1 MSVRFN
7 WPIFLLQNSSLLW
20 IIVLGVLKVIS
31 FCFTVVFKLGNVY
44 KRSVTNIL
52 QEGCGHMVLRELTS
66 RIFISLRFLPQFV
79 CDHLGWGVHSSR
91 LTRPLTPPSPP
102 STLQQKDITLIHHKS
117 TVSPCL
123 EPWTALEGPGKDQ
136 LDTWVKSKPPIIKV
150 TNKSK
155 VRKALGFCEEVDSP
169 LGFPGSS
176 VGKGST
182 YKSGDPSSIPGLG
195 SSPGEGIGYPLQY
208 SWASLLAQT
217 VKNLPVMQ
225 DTWVQSLGWEDPLE
239 EGMAI
244 QSRILAWRIPMDRR
258 DWQATVHGVTRSQTQ
273 LSD

>member
-1 MSVRFN
+1 
-7 WPIFLLQNSSLLW
+7 
-20 IIVLGVLKVIS
+20 
-31 FCFTVVFKLGNVY
+31 
-44 KRSVTNIL
+44 
-52 QEGCGHMVLRELTS
+52 MVLRELTS
-66 RIFISLRFLPQFV
+66 RIFISLRFFPQFV

-117 TVSPCL
+117 TVPPCL

-150 TNKSK
+150 TNKTK
-155 VRKALGFCEEVDSP
+155 VGRALGFCKEVDSP

-195 SSPGEGIGYPLQY
+195 SSTREGIGYPLQY
-208 SWASLLAQT
+208 SWASLLAQI

-225 DTWVQSLGWEDPLE
+225 ETWVQSLGWEDPLE
-239 EGMAI
+239 EGMAT
-244 QSRILAWRIPMDRR
+244 QSSILAWRIPMNRR
-258 DWQATVHGVTRSQTQ
+258 DWQVARSQTQ